1 MIGVDLGKRSF
12 QLHGVRAD
20 GSAAFRRKV
29 SRDGF
34 LEAMSKH
41 GTCKVAME
49 ACGGAHHWSRALRS
63 MGFEVRLVPP
73 AYVKPFMKRQ
83 KNEAADAEAS
93 CEAASRPTMRFVA
106 VKSAE
111 RQAEGM
117 LFRTRDLPV
126 KQRTQIINALRG
138 HLAEHGVTPPQ
149 VIVNMARLGAALE
162 APEARLPDAVREL
175 GRLLRG
181 EIGIRSRAAQTSAR
195 RFLPIARK
203 NAESGDDGLRLPA

>member
-1 MIGVDLGKRSF
+1 
-12 QLHGVRAD
+12 
-20 GSAAFRRKV
+20 
-29 SRDGF
+29 
-34 LEAMSKH
+34 
-41 GTCKVAME
+41 
-49 ACGGAHHWSRALRS
+49 
-63 MGFEVRLVPP
+63 
-73 AYVKPFMKRQ
+73 MKRQ
-83 KNEAADAEAS
+83 KNEAADAEAG
-93 CEAASRPTMRFVA
+93 CEAAARPTMRFVA

-126 KQRTQIINALRG
+126 KQQTQIINALRG
-138 HLAEHGVTPPQ
+138 HLAEHGVMTPQ